1 MNFITTV
8 VFPRHSATYSCGIL
22 CRRKHPYA
30 IFERKARFAVR
41 RVKVAVP
48 GQKKRVNDNQV
59 KGVKVMKLRLIATI
73 VTGAAAATLWS
84 AAFGQANPQN
94 SGYVLFGY
102 GTPDKNLWRSGSY
115 GGTPGVNDTLCW
127 RTGYWTPAMAIVECD
142 PDLVPKGAPPPPP
155 AAAPVPPPPP
165 PPAPMAPQVQK
176 ITLATKALFD
186 FDKAVL
192 KPEGRTAI
200 DTAVISKLRDVTKL
214 ELVLVTGHTDRIGS
228 QAYNQ
233 KLSERRA
240 DAVRD
245 YLVSK
250 GVAKD
255 KIETLGMGKTQ
266 PVPGVVC
273 NQPYPKERK
282 ALIECLAPNRRVEVE
297 VKGEAVQR

>member
-1 MNFITTV
+1 MLESLEAEKPICYIRAQSALC
-8 VFPRHSATYSCGIL
+8 RHSA
-22 CRRKHPYA
+22 YA
-30 IFERKARFAVR
+30 LSSIAPELLFQ
-41 RVKVAVP
+41 VKRSEYI
-48 GQKKRVNDNQV
+48 KTNQA
-59 KGVKVMKLRLIATI
+59 KGVKVMKLRLIATM

-102 GTPDKNLWRSGSY
+102 GTPNANIWRSGSY
-115 GGTPGVNDTLCW
+115 GGKPGINDTLCW

-142 PDLVPKGAPPPPP
+142 PDLVPKPAPAPAP
-155 AAAPVPPPPP
+155 AAAPPPPPPP
-165 PPAPMAPQVQK
+165 PPAPAPAPAPSVQK
-176 ITLATKALFD
+176 ITLASKALFD

-192 KPEGRTAI
+192 KPEGQAAI
-200 DTAVISKLRDVTKL
+200 DREVISRLRDVTKL

-240 DAVRD
+240 NAVRD

-250 GVAKD
+250 GVPRD

-282 ALIECLAPNRRVEVE
+282 ALIECLAPNRRVEIE
-297 VKGEAVQR
+297 VKGEATKR

>member
-1 MNFITTV
+1 M
-8 VFPRHSATYSCGIL
+8 R
-22 CRRKHPYA
+22 
-30 IFERKARFAVR
+30 
-41 RVKVAVP
+41 
-48 GQKKRVNDNQV
+48 
-59 KGVKVMKLRLIATI
+59 LRLIATM

-102 GTPDKNLWRSGSY
+102 GKPDANIWRSGSY
-115 GGTPGVNDTLCW
+115 GGKPGINDTLCW

-142 PDLVPKGAPPPPP
+142 PDLVKKPAPPPPP
-155 AAAPVPPPPP
+155 AVVPPPPP
-165 PPAPMAPQVQK
+165 PPAPPPAPTVQK

-192 KPEGRTAI
+192 KPEGKTAI
-200 DTAVISKLRDVTKL
+200 DTEVISKLAMVTQL
-214 ELVLVTGHTDRIGS
+214 ELVLVTGHTDRIGT

-250 GVAKD
+250 GIAKN

-282 ALIECLAPNRRVEVE
+282 ALIACLAPNRRVEVE
-297 VKGEAVQR
+297 VKGNMTVKQ

>member
-73 VTGAAAATLWS
+73 VTGAAAPTLWS

-102 GTPDKNLWRSGSY
+102 GTPDKNIWRSGSY
-115 GGTPGVNDTLCW
+115 GGKPGINDTLCW

-142 PDLVPKGAPPPPP
+142 PDLVPKPPAPPP
-155 AAAPVPPPPP
+155 AAPPAPPPPP
-165 PPAPMAPQVQK
+165 PP
-176 ITLATKALFD
+176 
-186 FDKAVL
+186 
-192 KPEGRTAI
+192 
-200 DTAVISKLRDVTKL
+200 
-214 ELVLVTGHTDRIGS
+214 
-228 QAYNQ
+228 
-233 KLSERRA
+233 
-240 DAVRD
+240 
-245 YLVSK
+245 
-250 GVAKD
+250 
-255 KIETLGMGKTQ
+255 
-266 PVPGVVC
+266 
-273 NQPYPKERK
+273 
-282 ALIECLAPNRRVEVE
+282 
-297 VKGEAVQR
+297 